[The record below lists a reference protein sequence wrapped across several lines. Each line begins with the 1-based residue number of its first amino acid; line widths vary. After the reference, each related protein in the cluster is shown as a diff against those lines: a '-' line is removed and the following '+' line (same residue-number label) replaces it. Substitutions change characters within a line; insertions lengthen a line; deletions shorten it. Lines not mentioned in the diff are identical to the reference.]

1 MTYPE
6 GFGPPPST
14 PTQSMPVR
22 QAARP
27 LYESK
32 AWIKLLGVISIVS
45 GALGVISIVGIVFAW
60 LPIWLG
66 ILLWQSGKAV
76 EAAHETGDAD
86 RFLESQRKLKIYFL
100 VAGIVSLIGII
111 LMMIAILF
119 FGTAWV
125 AFVREG
131 GTIG

>member
-1 MTYPE
+1 MTDPE
-6 GFGPPPST
+6 GFGPPPSVRT
-14 PTQSMPVR
+14 ESIPVR

-32 AWIKLLGVISIVS
+32 TWIKLLGAISIVS
-45 GALGVISIVGIVFAW
+45 GVLGVLSVFGIVFAW

-66 ILLWQSGKAV
+66 VLLWQSGKAV
-76 EAAHETGDAD
+76 EAAHETGDAA
-86 RFLESQRKLKIYFL
+86 RFLESQSKLKTYFL

-111 LMMIAILF
+111 LMVLAVLF

-125 AFVREG
+125 AFVRNG
-131 GTIG
+131 GTLT